1 MLSFILIILLSGFGE
16 KQLYIHFYARFPYV
30 VIIWRSAKDAL
41 HKQADLYN
49 KNYLSKISFG
59 FFVLTSTDEEQFNV
73 QFYVWVAM
81 IVLPAAKDVHAFVID
96 VIFTKEKKIAHLAWG
111 W

>member
-16 KQLYIHFYARFPYV
+16 KQLYINFYARFPYV
-30 VIIWRSAKDAL
+30 VIIWRTAKDAL

-49 KNYLSKISFG
+49 KNYFSKISFG
-59 FFVLTSTDEEQFNV
+59 FFVLTSTDEEQFSV
-73 QFYVWVAM
+73 QCYVWVPIIAM

-96 VIFTKEKKIAHLAWG
+96 VIFTMEKKLFI
-111 W
+111 